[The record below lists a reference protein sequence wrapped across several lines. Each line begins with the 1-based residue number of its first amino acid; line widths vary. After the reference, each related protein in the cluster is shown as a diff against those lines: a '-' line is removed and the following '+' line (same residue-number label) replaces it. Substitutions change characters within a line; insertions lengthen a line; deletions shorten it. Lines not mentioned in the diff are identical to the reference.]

1 MMAVVLVKNTNQR
14 NNSGRNNNDRNN
26 SDRNNSDR
34 NNSDRGI
41 YLQSVQYHFHSM
53 FTNAIST
60 QINFSN
66 ALAKENEK
74 RQQHNNNNTR
84 KKNNNSEPRSLRPA
98 VPARLTWVA
107 TMERHRERTKAEPL
121 SSEMLLKER
130 LMEMNTGGLL
140 LSIRSKS
147 LVVDITRCL
156 LPVVPVLLPL
166 LPLLVRVFLKFNT
179 AECFSLSWVTNIFK
193 AGKRRRQRQQ
203 RDRSK
208 KKTESAFSGVKQ
220 HTHTH
225 TDTQQQQ
232 LFSLSLY
239 LA

>member
-1 MMAVVLVKNTNQR
+1 MKNTNQR
-14 NNSGRNNNDRNN
+14 NNSDRNNN
-26 SDRNNSDR
+26 DRNNSDR

-74 RQQHNNNNTR
+74 RQQQHHNNNNTR

-156 LPVVPVLLPL
+156 LPVVSVL

-208 KKTESAFSGVKQ
+208 KKQSQPSAG
-220 HTHTH
+220 
-225 TDTQQQQ
+225 
-232 LFSLSLY
+232 
-239 LA
+239 